1 MIRLILALFAVSA
14 VSTGFIDRPVS
25 VTRPIAIQM
34 DSVIAEDSSE
44 AEISLE
50 NKLIAFAEKYLGT
63 PYGYGSNSTSRF
75 DCSGYVRHC
84 FSHLKIELPHSSAAQ
99 AAYGEKVSLKDVKR
113 GDLLFFKGRS
123 TKKKSIGHVAMVY
136 SNEDGVVK
144 MIHASTSRGVI
155 IETYNGSEYYTKR
168 FVEARRLIDNSK
180 KDKNKKD
187 DH

>member
-1 MIRLILALFAVSA
+1 MIRLILALFAVST
-14 VSTGFIDRPVS
+14 VTTGFVSRSVS
-25 VTRPIAIQM
+25 VEKPVALKS
-34 DSVIAEDSSE
+34 DSTITVDSAESKVSR
-44 AEISLE
+44 E
-50 NKLIAFAEKYLGT
+50 NQLIAFAEKYLGT

-99 AAYGEKVSLKDVKR
+99 AAYGEKVSLKEVKR

-123 TKKKSIGHVAMVY
+123 TKKKGIGHVAMVY

-168 FVEARRLIDNSK
+168 FVEARRLIEDSQ

-187 DH
+187 DQ

>member
-14 VSTGFIDRPVS
+14 VTTGFVSRPVT
-25 VTRPIAIQM
+25 VEQPFATQA
-34 DSVIAEDSSE
+34 DSTIVVDT
-44 AEISLE
+44 AEIEVTKE
-50 NKLIAFAEKYLGT
+50 NQLIVFAEKYLGT

-99 AAYGEKVSLKDVKR
+99 AAYGEKVSLKEVKR

-123 TKKKSIGHVAMVY
+123 TKKKSIGHGAMVY

-144 MIHASTSRGVI
+144 MIHASTSRGVV
-155 IETYNGSEYYTKR
+155 IETYNGSDYYTKR
-168 FVEARRLIDNSK
+168 FVEARRLLEDSQE
-180 KDKNKKD
+180 DKNKKD
-187 DH
+187 DQ